1 MERPRQKEG
10 HQTQGRHGRRLSQAQ
25 EAEEVVVVTYNEFLQ
40 VVTERHLLTEAGGR
54 SPERYGQSFF
64 NALEVVNS
72 GLANVLRS
80 TPLDPFHQ
88 NSVDPRVVYWVEE
101 NWEQPLDK
109 VAPLG

>member
-1 MERPRQKEG
+1 M
-10 HQTQGRHGRRLSQAQ
+10 TF
-25 EAEEVVVVTYNEFLQ
+25 NDFLE
-40 VVTERHLLTEAGGR
+40 VVTERHRLSDSAR

-72 GLANVLRS
+72 GLANTLRS
-80 TPLDPFHQ
+80 TPFDPFHE

-109 VAPLG
+109 VTPLG